1 MEKINN
7 YKIILLNVL
16 KNTNYKRLVI
26 CENINGQIYNILSEE
41 GIKFTN
47 YESLQDID
55 ISFDDDNFLIIS
67 ITDCIGLHEELYQ
80 NIGKLILTFPSNILI
95 SSRVLNENY
104 LDSKLHKILMSLVF
118 QARRQIQ
125 QNNIFFIF
133 YIYNISSYK
142 KSPDWLNSYNWANP
156 ELWDK

>member
-7 YKIILLNVL
+7 YKDILLDVL
-16 KNTNYKRLVI
+16 ENINYKRLII
-26 CENINGQIYNILSEE
+26 CEKNNGYLYNILSEE

-47 YESLQDID
+47 YENIQDID

-67 ITDCIGLHEELYQ
+67 ITDCIISHEELYQ
-80 NIGKLILTFPSNILI
+80 TIGKLILTFPNNILI
-95 SSRVLNENY
+95 SSQVINENY
-104 LDSKLHKILMSLVF
+104 LDSKLHKILMSLGF

-125 QNNIFFIF
+125 QNNIFFVF

-142 KSPDWLNSYNWANP
+142 KSPDWLNSDNWANP
-156 ELWDK
+156 ELWEK

>member
-104 LDSKLHKILMSLVF
+104 LDSKLHKILMSLGF

-125 QNNIFFIF
+125 QTKRQLHQFVHPNT
-133 YIYNISSYK
+133 
-142 KSPDWLNSYNWANP
+142 
-156 ELWDK
+156 